1 MCYHYTNTGY
11 FAPAFFWTPVLL
23 VFPSRQRKK
32 KRYMNFAEMIAYHLP
47 VASLHTAPHF
57 TRLRVRSWPKPT
69 ADLPRSE
76 RRNL

>member
-32 KRYMNFAEMIAYHLP
+32 KRYMNFAEYQNCPDDSLPFAGCFSAYSTP
-47 VASLHTAPHF
+47 FYTVAGALLAETHS
-57 TRLRVRSWPKPT
+57 
-69 ADLPRSE
+69 
-76 RRNL
+76 